1 MKIIKHGIKRES
13 EVSEYKL
20 ECSNCGCKFEFS
32 HEEIEKQE
40 KRLNGNAW
48 IHCPDCNFEIEFKPS
63 EHFYGEENE
72 KENQEIYKCLEMV
85 KQANIP
91 HEFTNFYDGWQI
103 IIFNKDGYRL
113 CDCVCHSGSY
123 GNENGLLEIMFGSF
137 TGDVEG
143 WLTAEEVFKRF
154 KYCYE
159 HDTNVYVKEEKENE
173 TQNKA

>member
-13 EVSEYKL
+13 EFYEYKL
-20 ECSNCGCKFEFS
+20 ECPNCGCKFEFS

-63 EHFYGEENE
+63 EHFYEEENE
-72 KENQEIYKCLEMV
+72 KENQEIYKCLEMI

-91 HEFTNFYDGWQI
+91 HEFRPLNGGWQI
-103 IIFNKDGYRL
+103 IIFSKSGERL
-113 CDCVCHSGSY
+113 CDCVCHSFSY
-123 GNENGLLEIMFGSF
+123 GNEDGLLEIMSAITKQEEENDCKDGIK
-137 TGDVEG
+137 G

-159 HDTNVYVKEEKENE
+159 NDTDIYKEENE
-173 TQNKA
+173 

>member
-1 MKIIKHGIKRES
+1 
-13 EVSEYKL
+13 
-20 ECSNCGCKFEFS
+20 
-32 HEEIEKQE
+32 
-40 KRLNGNAW
+40 
-48 IHCPDCNFEIEFKPS
+48 
-63 EHFYGEENE
+63 
-72 KENQEIYKCLEMV
+72 MV

-123 GNENGLLEIMFGSF
+123 GNENGLLEIMFGNF

-159 HDTNVYVKEEKENE
+159 NDTDVYVKEEKENE